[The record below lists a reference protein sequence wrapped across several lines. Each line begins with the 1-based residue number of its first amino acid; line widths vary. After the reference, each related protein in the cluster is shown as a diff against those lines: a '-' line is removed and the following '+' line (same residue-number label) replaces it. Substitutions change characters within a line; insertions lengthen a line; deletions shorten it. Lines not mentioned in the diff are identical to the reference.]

1 MMILHRECSIG
12 VKKLS
17 DADLGGG
24 VSNQT
29 HIGLSE
35 RVFTFL
41 PPQDINVKGI
51 LVYNK
56 SCAAVDCLFSKIL
69 DKRSTKIDSGE
80 ASQVRSLTRQI
91 RSIASNRSLDWYL
104 IWFSLFDGTPVFWL
118 FNKASEEFKNLSGTG
133 AIFESM
139 KVFSPK
145 DAAYFFIQKYIC
157 QSEKLNEIV
166 ERKMAE
172 FSEGILIASSKEHR
186 TFVHLCLSY
195 FDARGELDKIIPYCN
210 TTNINSP
217 IRVFK
222 EGSFNLQNMLMFA
235 DESEIARRNS
245 DRVRWYTDYF
255 DVEGRHLYL
264 YVDWY
269 PGKDSL
275 GKDQQLMIPDF
286 VKLINLCYG
295 DTYIYENNNGTHEL
309 WLKKDVT
316 PSRFWILPS
325 NNSEFRVIEYF
336 NEKTLV
342 DWSQSRNFAVGDIAY
357 LYCSKGYQRVLF
369 KTKVVRIDVPNSEY
383 INDKKY
389 WADEAAYDEARKD
402 TDSKYV
408 RLELQNKLNVDDNS
422 LSLDVLQKLG
432 LKGTIQGPMTVP
444 NQEIQDKLDE
454 VFDGKVSK
462 QADIKQE
469 LFQISSVVS
478 AIRSTGLIYE
488 DLLVKRFATSLL
500 TKPFVILSGLA
511 GSGKTQLALAFAK
524 ALIADDSQLCVV
536 SVGADWTN
544 REPLLGYPNALKADE
559 YVHPE
564 SGVLDLLIEANKAE
578 NKDKPYFLILDEM
591 NLSYVER
598 YFADFLSA
606 MESHEPIRL
615 WDCEND
621 KTPKCVALPKNLFII
636 GTINVDETTYM
647 FSPKVL
653 DRANVIEFKVS
664 EAEMTSFLDWAPVV
678 NLESVEKIANQSAD
692 FVRIAKNSVEASKDA
707 NDVLKKFFKP
717 LKDVNAEFGYRT
729 AAEIGRFI
737 SLADSMTVN
746 EKIDSAIVQKILP
759 KLHGSR
765 KKIIPVLTAL
775 WKICGCNINLD
786 LAKSEDCVAAV
797 YPLSADKIFRMYQGA
812 IDNGFTSFA
821 EA

>member
-1 MMILHRECSIG
+1 MMILHKEYSIG
-12 VKKLS
+12 VKKLTE
-17 DADLGGG
+17 ADLGGG
-24 VSNQT
+24 SSNQT

-35 RVFTFL
+35 KVYTFL
-41 PPQDINVKGI
+41 PSEEINKKGI

-56 SCAAVDCLFSKIL
+56 SCAIVDCLFSKIL

-80 ASQVRSLTRQI
+80 ASQVKSVTRQI
-91 RSIASNRSLDWYL
+91 RSIASNHSLEWYL
-104 IWFSLFDGTPVFWL
+104 IWFSLFDETPVFWL
-118 FNKASEEFKNLSGTG
+118 FNKNSEEFKDLNEVAAVSD
-133 AIFESM
+133 SM
-139 KVFSPK
+139 KVFSSK
-145 DAAYFFIQKYIC
+145 DAAYFFILKYVC
-157 QSEKLNEIV
+157 QSDKLNEIV
-166 ERKMAE
+166 EKKLTETSNGA
-172 FSEGILIASSKEHR
+172 LIASSKEHR
-186 TFVHLCLSY
+186 TFVHLSLSY
-195 FDARGELDKIIPYCN
+195 LDLAKKLESMLPYFS
-210 TTNINSP
+210 TTKVNSP
-217 IRVFK
+217 VK
-222 EGSFNLQNMLMFA
+222 VSKSGSFNLQNMFMFA
-235 DESEIARRNS
+235 EQAEIEKRNA

-255 DVEGRHLYL
+255 DVDGKHLYL

-269 PGKDSL
+269 PGKDSR
-275 GKDQQLMIPDF
+275 GRDQQLMIPDF
-286 VKLINLCYG
+286 VNLVNLCYG
-295 DTYIYENNNGTHEL
+295 DVYTYENNNGTHEL
-309 WLKKDVT
+309 WLRKEET
-316 PSRFWILPS
+316 SSRFWILPS
-325 NNSEFRVIEYF
+325 NNSEFRTIECF
-336 NEKTLV
+336 NEKTQV
-342 DWSQSRNFAVGDIAY
+342 DWSQSKNFAVGDVAY
-357 LYCSKGYQRVLF
+357 LYCSKGYQRVMF
-369 KTKVVRIDVPNSEY
+369 KTKVIRIDVPNSEY

-389 WADEAAYDEARKD
+389 WTDEAAYDEARKD
-402 TDSKYV
+402 SNRKYV
-408 RLELQNKLNVDDNS
+408 RLELQKKLDVDDNR
-422 LSLDVLQKLG
+422 LSLEVLQKLG

-444 NQEIQDKLDE
+444 NQDIQDKLDE

-462 QADIKQE
+462 RVDVKQE
-469 LFQISSVVS
+469 PFQISSAVL
-478 AIRSTGLIYE
+478 AIRSSGLIYD
-488 DLLVKRFATSLL
+488 DLLVKRFAASLL

-544 REPLLGYPNALKADE
+544 REPLLGYPNALKAGE

-664 EAEMTSFLDWAPVV
+664 EAEMTSFLDQAPVV

-692 FVRIAKNSVEASKDA
+692 FVRIAKNSVEANKDA
-707 NDVLKKFFKP
+707 NDVLKNFFKP